1 VAVARQQRRPAA
13 SGTPLAAQV
22 VRAAARHAARTAG
35 LGLVL
40 LWELAAAILV
50 AGGVPLATSKLP
62 APHAIVTRMV
72 QEAPLLLDALW
83 VTSRGALIG
92 LLVGLVLGVTVSLVL
107 AQSRVLEAAFYP
119 YVIGGQ
125 MLPTIAL
132 APLLLAVLQNATL
145 TRIIVAAYITFF
157 AITIGTLK
165 GLKSVAPES
174 MELMRSYNVSRR
186 HLYTK
191 LKLPASLPF
200 LFAGLKVAAP
210 LAVVGE
216 IVVEL
221 TGSNSGLGY
230 LILSTQYYGPR
241 YATLFWASML
251 ITLALGF
258 VFYRAVAVIE
268 RMVSPW
274 QHEFRTR

>member
-1 VAVARQQRRPAA
+1 VAVA
-13 SGTPLAAQV
+13 GV
-22 VRAAARHAARTAG
+22 VRAARGHGALIAG
-35 LGLVL
+35 LGLAL
-40 LWELAAAILV
+40 LCWELAAALLV
-50 AGGVPLATSKLP
+50 ASGTALATSKLP
-62 APHAIVTRMV
+62 APHAIAARIV

-83 VTSRGALIG
+83 ITSRGAVIG

-107 AQSRVLEAAFYP
+107 AQSRLLEAAFYP

-132 APLLLAVLQNATL
+132 APLLLAALQNATL

-174 MELMRSYNVSRR
+174 LELMRSYNVGRR
-186 HLYTK
+186 QLYTK

-230 LILSTQYYGPR
+230 LILSTQYYGPQ

-251 ITLALGF
+251 LTLGLGF
-258 VFYRAVAVIE
+258 VFYRAVALIE
-268 RMVSPW
+268 RVVSPW

>member
-1 VAVARQQRRPAA
+1 VTIAAR
-13 SGTPLAAQV
+13 V
-22 VRAAARHAARTAG
+22 VRAARRHAALLAG
-35 LGLVL
+35 LGRVRL
-40 LWELAAAILV
+40 LWELASALLV
-50 AGGVPLATSKLP
+50 ASGTALATSKLP
-62 APHAIVTRMV
+62 APHAIAARIV
-72 QEAPLLLDALW
+72 QEVPLLLDALW
-83 VTSRGALIG
+83 VTSRGAVIG

-107 AQSRVLEAAFYP
+107 AQSRLLEAAFYP

-132 APLLLAVLQNATL
+132 APLLLAALQNAAL

-174 MELMRSYNVSRR
+174 LELMRSYNVGRR
-186 HLYTK
+186 QLYTK

-230 LILSTQYYGPR
+230 LILSTQYYGPQ

-251 ITLALGF
+251 LTLGLGF
-258 VFYRAVAVIE
+258 VFYRAVALIE
-268 RMVSPW
+268 RVVSPW

>member
-1 VAVARQQRRPAA
+1 VALARRHAALLTGLGLVLAWELGAAIVAA
-13 SGTPLAAQV
+13 SGTPLAA
-22 VRAAARHAARTAG
+22 
-35 LGLVL
+35 
-40 LWELAAAILV
+40 
-50 AGGVPLATSKLP
+50 SKLP
-62 APHAIVTRMV
+62 APHAVAARIVG
-72 QEAPLLLDALW
+72 EAPLLGGALW
-83 VTSRGALIG
+83 VTMRGAVIG
-92 LLVGLVLGVTVSLVL
+92 LLVGLVLGVAVSLLL
-107 AQSRVLEAAFYP
+107 AQSRLLEATFYP

-132 APLLLAVLQNATL
+132 APLLLAALQNATL
-145 TRIIVAAYITFF
+145 TRIVVAAYITFF

-174 MELMRSYNVSRR
+174 LELMRSYNADRR
-186 HLYTK
+186 QLYAK
-191 LKLPASLPF
+191 LKLPAALPM

-221 TGSNSGLGY
+221 TGSTSGLGY
-230 LILSTQYYGPR
+230 LILSTQYYGPQ

-258 VFYRAVAVIE
+258 VFYRAVVLIE
-268 RMVSPW
+268 RVASPW

>member
-1 VAVARQQRRPAA
+1 MSIAQQERRPVTRPSLGAKVVGAAQRRAA
-13 SGTPLAAQV
+13 LI
-22 VRAAARHAARTAG
+22 AG
-35 LGLVL
+35 LGLL
-40 LWELAAAILV
+40 LAWELASALLAAT
-50 AGGVPLATSKLP
+50 GVPLAASKLP
-62 APHAIVTRMV
+62 APHAIALRIVD
-72 QEAPLLLDALW
+72 EAPLLLDALW
-83 VTSRGALIG
+83 VTARGAIVG
-92 LLVGLVLGVTVSLVL
+92 LLVGLVLGVGVSLVL

-132 APLLLAVLQNATL
+132 APLLLAALQNATA
-145 TRIIVAAYITFF
+145 TRVIVAAYITFF
-157 AITIGTLK
+157 AITIGTLR

-174 MELMRSYNVSRR
+174 LELMRSYNAGRR

-221 TGSNSGLGY
+221 TGSTSGLGY

-241 YATLFWASML
+241 YVTLFWASMV

-258 VFYRAVAVIE
+258 AFYRAVALIE
-268 RMVSPW
+268 RLLSPW

>member
-1 VAVARQQRRPAA
+1 MAR
-13 SGTPLAAQV
+13 
-22 VRAAARHAARTAG
+22 RHAGLLAG
-35 LGLVL
+35 LGLLL

-50 AGGVPLATSKLP
+50 ASGTPLATSKLP
-62 APHAIVTRMV
+62 APHAVATRIV
-72 QEAPLLLDALW
+72 QEGPLLAEALW

-92 LLVGLVLGVTVSLVL
+92 LLVGLVLGVAVSLVL
-107 AQSRVLEAAFYP
+107 AQSRVMEAAFYP

-132 APLLLAVLQNATL
+132 APLLLAALQNPTL
-145 TRIIVAAYITFF
+145 TRIVVAAYITFF

-165 GLKSVAPES
+165 GLKSIAPES
-174 MELMRSYNVSRR
+174 LELMRSYNVSRH

-191 LKLPASLPF
+191 LKLPAALPL
-200 LFAGLKVAAP
+200 LFTGLKVAAP

-221 TGSNSGLGY
+221 TGSTSGLGY
-230 LILSTQYYGPR
+230 LILSTQYYGPQ

-258 VFYRAVAVIE
+258 LFYRAVVLVE
-268 RMVSPW
+268 RIASPW

>member
-1 VAVARQQRRPAA
+1 MAR
-13 SGTPLAAQV
+13 
-22 VRAAARHAARTAG
+22 RHAGLLAG
-35 LGLVL
+35 LGLLL
-40 LWELAAAILV
+40 LWELGAAILV
-50 AGGVPLATSKLP
+50 ASGTPLATSKLP
-62 APHAIVTRMV
+62 APHAVATRIV
-72 QEAPLLLDALW
+72 QEGPLLAEALW

-92 LLVGLVLGVTVSLVL
+92 LLVGLVLGVAVSLVL
-107 AQSRVLEAAFYP
+107 AQSRVMEAAFYP

-132 APLLLAVLQNATL
+132 APLLLAALQNPTL
-145 TRIIVAAYITFF
+145 TRIVVAAYITFF

-165 GLKSVAPES
+165 GLKSIAPES
-174 MELMRSYNVSRR
+174 LELMRSYNVSRR

-191 LKLPASLPF
+191 LKLPAALPL
-200 LFAGLKVAAP
+200 LFTGLKVAAP

-221 TGSNSGLGY
+221 TGSTSGLGY
-230 LILSTQYYGPR
+230 LILSTQYYGPQ
-241 YATLFWASML
+241 YATLFWAAML

-258 VFYRAVAVIE
+258 VFYRAVALIE
-268 RMVSPW
+268 RIVSPW

>member
-1 VAVARQQRRPAA
+1 VARAHAARIAGLCLLLLWELAAMMLAA
-13 SGTPLAAQV
+13 SGTPLAA
-22 VRAAARHAARTAG
+22 
-35 LGLVL
+35 
-40 LWELAAAILV
+40 
-50 AGGVPLATSKLP
+50 SKLP
-62 APHAIVTRMV
+62 APHAILARIV
-72 QEAPLLLDALW
+72 QEGPLLLDALW
-83 VTSRGALIG
+83 VTSRGALAG
-92 LLVGLVLGVTVSLVL
+92 LLVGLVLGVTVSLLL

-132 APLLLAVLQNATL
+132 APLLLAALQNATL
-145 TRIIVAAYITFF
+145 TRIVVAAYITFF
-157 AITIGTLK
+157 AITIGALK
-165 GLKSVAPES
+165 GLKSVPPES
-174 MELMRSYNVSRR
+174 LELMRSYNVGRR
-186 HLYTK
+186 QLYAK

-230 LILSTQYYGPR
+230 LILSTQYYGPQ
-241 YATLFWASML
+241 YATLFWAAML
-251 ITLALGF
+251 ITLTLGF
-258 VFYRAVAVIE
+258 LFYRAVAVLE
-268 RMVSPW
+268 QVVSPW

>member
-1 VAVARQQRRPAA
+1 VAAA
-13 SGTPLAAQV
+13 SEAP
-22 VRAAARHAARTAG
+22 RPPAAARRSATAAAPA
-35 LGLVL
+35 LGLL
-40 LWELAAAILV
+40 LVWERAAGALAASDAE
-50 AGGVPLATSKLP
+50 LATSKLP
-62 APHAIVTRMV
+62 TPHAIAQRMV
-72 QEAPLLLDALW
+72 QEAPLLGEALW
-83 VTSRGALIG
+83 VTAKGALIG
-92 LLVGLVLGVTVSLVL
+92 LLVGLVIGVAVSLLL

-132 APLLLAVLQNATL
+132 APLLLAALQNATL

-174 MELMRSYNVSRR
+174 LELMRSYNAGRR
-186 HLYTK
+186 QLYSK
-191 LKLPASLPF
+191 LKLPAALPF
-200 LFAGLKVAAP
+200 LFSGLKVAAP

-221 TGSNSGLGY
+221 TGSTSGLGY
-230 LILSTQYYGPR
+230 LILSSQYYGPQ

-258 VFYRAVAVIE
+258 VFYQAVALVE
-268 RMVSPW
+268 RIVSPW

>member
-1 VAVARQQRRPAA
+1 MAVALRRYSALIAGAGFLVVWEVAA
-13 SGTPLAAQV
+13 AVLARSGT
-22 VRAAARHAARTAG
+22 
-35 LGLVL
+35 
-40 LWELAAAILV
+40 
-50 AGGVPLATSKLP
+50 PLATSKLP
-62 APHAIVTRMV
+62 YPHAVVARIV

-83 VTSRGALIG
+83 ATARGALIG
-92 LLVGLVLGVTVSLVL
+92 LLAGIALGLAISLLL
-107 AQSRVLEAAFYP
+107 AQSRALEAAFYP
-119 YVIGGQ
+119 YVVGGQ

-132 APLLLAVLQNATL
+132 APILLAALQNPTL
-145 TRIIVAAYITFF
+145 TRIVVATYISFF

-165 GLKSVAPES
+165 GLKSVPRES
-174 MELMRSYNVSRR
+174 IELMRSYSASRL

-191 LKLPASLPF
+191 LKLPAALPF
-200 LFAGLKVAAP
+200 LFAGMKVAAP

-221 TGSNSGLGY
+221 TGSTSGLGY

-258 VFYRAVAVIE
+258 AFYRAVAFIE
-268 RMVSPW
+268 RIASPW
-274 QHEFRTR
+274 QHEFRTG